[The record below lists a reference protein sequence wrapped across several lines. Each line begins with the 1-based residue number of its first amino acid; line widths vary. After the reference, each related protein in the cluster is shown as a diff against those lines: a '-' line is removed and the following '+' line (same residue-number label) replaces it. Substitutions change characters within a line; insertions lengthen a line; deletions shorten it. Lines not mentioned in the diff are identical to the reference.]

1 MADNATWPRQL
12 VGYGPPHDQIY
23 VLALHTMNI
32 LILIP
37 ARGGSKRLPG
47 KHLRH
52 LAGRSLMEWTARD
65 ISASGLDAPCLLTTD
80 DEAIAEAG
88 RKLGWMVPFL
98 RPPELATDQ
107 APTIEAAL
115 HATDWYERNCAEPD
129 AVMLLQ
135 VTSPLRGPDCLNK
148 AVEMLQA
155 RPDADA
161 VVAMRELPVSI
172 AHAYAQTQDGFLHAL
187 GSGDGNNKVLAPNGA
202 VYLVRKQAMR
212 DRHSLFPPRT
222 LPLVMDATAS
232 VDIDTQEDW
241 DQAEAVLSRDG
252 IQMAQTT
259 TGR

>member
-88 RKLGWMVPFL
+88 RKLGWIHRVPESVSECSWYAARISHE
-98 RPPELATDQ
+98 RPK
-107 APTIEAAL
+107 
-115 HATDWYERNCAEPD
+115 RRSG
-129 AVMLLQ
+129 V
-135 VTSPLRGPDCLNK
+135 S
-148 AVEMLQA
+148 
-155 RPDADA
+155 
-161 VVAMRELPVSI
+161 SI
-172 AHAYAQTQDGFLHAL
+172 A
-187 GSGDGNNKVLAPNGA
+187 
-202 VYLVRKQAMR
+202 
-212 DRHSLFPPRT
+212 
-222 LPLVMDATAS
+222 
-232 VDIDTQEDW
+232 
-241 DQAEAVLSRDG
+241 
-252 IQMAQTT
+252 
-259 TGR
+259 